1 MEDEV
6 MVAINGPKPTQ
17 CEGVVREALRSF
29 KGHFIRRSQEVQFH
43 TVSKTV
49 DRLVNQA
56 PRVP

>member
-1 MEDEV
+1 M